1 MTHIV
6 LKVEGMSCG
15 HCVRAVTEAVHARDA
30 AAKVAVDLAAGT
42 VTLETT
48 APRAALAEAIAAEG
62 YVVAG

>member
-1 MTHIV
+1 MTHMV

-15 HCVRAVTEAVHARDA
+15 HCVRAVTGAVHTQDA
-30 AAKVAVDLAAGT
+30 AAKVAVDLAAGV

-48 APRAALAEAIAAEG
+48 APRTALVSAIAAEG

>member
-1 MTHIV
+1 MTHMV
-6 LKVEGMSCG
+6 LKVEGMSCD
-15 HCVRAVTEAVHARDA
+15 HCVRAVTEVVRTQDA
-30 AAKVAVDLAAGT
+30 TAKVAVDLVAGT